1 MGGGWRLDLLGL
13 RDEGLGSF
21 GGGMMVLVMRDA
33 G

>member
-21 GGGMMVLVMRDA
+21 GWRVDGLSDEG
-33 G
+33 